1 VLTVENDLMRDFQHK
16 EASFRG
22 IYIYPSDH
30 SFGKA
35 LPWTGWMEVDAN
47 LIPNRNLLRQSL
59 NHSG

>member
-1 VLTVENDLMRDFQHK
+1 LVEKDLIPDFEHK
-16 EASFRG
+16 EAPCLGGHVHPPDRAL
-22 IYIYPSDH
+22 
-30 SFGKA
+30 GKA